1 MLKNISFMDIFDVCR
16 VLLGAISAEIVFM
29 ERAAEHREHFPR
41 RVMVSSLG
49 VLGFILLCI
58 PMYWFRN
65 TYGGSGIAALITAV
79 WWMTTGIVSM
89 CCIYY
94 CYQVTVCNLI
104 FQCILGIALENL
116 VTLVLQYLVCK
127 ICFPSLQTEHTAL
140 YVFITVLF
148 YAAFDTMAYFLLVRK
163 SVRGQVVVKE
173 DWRTFLVYL
182 TVYIII
188 TGMGDVTNLIFHW
201 SKKDGDM
208 FGGIEMF
215 TQSAVPYF
223 CIVVNVIVNLVIV
236 LLQNMTYRILSLQKE
251 KEMIQVLQKEK
262 EQQYLFSK
270 ENVDLI
276 NQKCHDLKRQI
287 RALQMVHGEER
298 ERLFKETEEAVQFYD
313 AHIKTGNDV
322 LDTILTEKS
331 FVCARQGIRFSC
343 NIHAEKMDMIDVI
356 DFYTLIS
363 NGLDNAIECVSK
375 YENKEK
381 KVINVAVLERGSMLH
396 IFIDNYF
403 DGELEFRN
411 GFPVTSK
418 EDKGY
423 HGYGVKSMQMIAK
436 KYSGDIRISVQNHT
450 FSLQIMLPVEC

>member
-16 VLLGAISAEIVFM
+16 VLFGAISAEIVFM
-29 ERAAEHREHFPR
+29 ERAAEHREHFLR
-41 RVMVSSLG
+41 RVLVGGLG
-49 VLGFILLCI
+49 LFCFVLLCI
-58 PMYWFRN
+58 PMYWSRGFFDLGV
-65 TYGGSGIAALITAV
+65 TLLITVA
-79 WWMTTGIVSM
+79 WWMLTGIVSM
-89 CCIYY
+89 CFIYN
-94 CYQVTVCNLI
+94 CYQVTVCNLM

-116 VTLVLQYLVCK
+116 VTMIFQYLVCK
-127 ICFPSLQTEHTAL
+127 IWFPSLQTEHTVL
-140 YVFITVLF
+140 YVFITILF
-148 YAAFDTMAYFLLVRK
+148 YAAFDLMAYLLLVRK
-163 SVRGQVVVKE
+163 SVRGQLVME
-173 DWRTFLVYL
+173 DWRAFFIFFMIYFF
-182 TVYIII
+182 IS
-188 TGMGDVTNLIFHW
+188 GMGDVSNWIFHW
-201 SKKDGDM
+201 SRSGGKKYS
-208 FGGIEMF
+208 GIAVF
-215 TQSAVPYF
+215 TRSAVPYY
-223 CIVVNVIVNLVIV
+223 CVAVNVIVNLVII

-270 ENVDLI
+270 ENVELI

-287 RALQMVHGEER
+287 RALQIVQGEER

-313 AHIKTGNDV
+313 AYIKTGNDV

-375 YENKEK
+375 YENNEK

-411 GFPVTSK
+411 GFPATSK
-418 EDKGY
+418 GDKGY

-450 FSLQIMLPVEC
+450 FSLQIMLPVE

>member
-29 ERAAEHREHFPR
+29 ERAAEHREHFPQ

-215 TQSAVPYF
+215 TQLAVPYF

-375 YENKEK
+375 YENNEK

>member
-29 ERAAEHREHFPR
+29 ERAAEHREHFLQ

-375 YENKEK
+375 YENNEK

-450 FSLQIMLPVEC
+450 FSLQIMLPVE

>member
-16 VLLGAISAEIVFM
+16 VLFGAISAEIVFM
-29 ERAAEHREHFPR
+29 ERAAEHREHFLR
-41 RVMVSSLG
+41 RVLVGGLG
-49 VLGFILLCI
+49 LFCFVLLCI
-58 PMYWFRN
+58 PMYWSRGFFDLGV
-65 TYGGSGIAALITAV
+65 TLLITMA
-79 WWMTTGIVSM
+79 WWMLTGIVSM
-89 CCIYY
+89 CFIYN
-94 CYQVTVCNLI
+94 CYQVTVCNLM

-116 VTLVLQYLVCK
+116 VTMIFQYLVCK
-127 ICFPSLQTEHTAL
+127 IWFPSLQTEHTVL
-140 YVFITVLF
+140 YVFIAILF
-148 YAAFDTMAYFLLVRK
+148 YAAFDLMAYLLLVRK
-163 SVRGQVVVKE
+163 SVRGQLVME
-173 DWRTFLVYL
+173 DWRAFFIFFMIYFF
-182 TVYIII
+182 IS
-188 TGMGDVTNLIFHW
+188 GMGDVSNWIFHW
-201 SKKDGDM
+201 SRS
-208 FGGIEMF
+208 GGKMYSGIAVF
-215 TQSAVPYF
+215 TRSAVPYY
-223 CIVVNVIVNLVIV
+223 CVAVNVIVNLVII

-270 ENVDLI
+270 ENVELI

-287 RALQMVHGEER
+287 RALQIVQGEER

-313 AHIKTGNDV
+313 AYIKTGNDV

-375 YENKEK
+375 YENNEK

-450 FSLQIMLPVEC
+450 FSLQIMLPVE

>member
-1 MLKNISFMDIFDVCR
+1 MLENISFLDIFDAGR
-16 VLLGAISAEIVFM
+16 VLLGAISAEVVFM
-29 ERAAEHREHFPR
+29 ERAAEHREHFLR

-49 VLGFILLCI
+49 ILGFILLCI
-58 PMYWFRN
+58 PMYWFRSN
-65 TYGGSGIAALITAV
+65 CVGSGIAALITAA

-94 CYQVTVCNLI
+94 CYQVTVCNLM

-127 ICFPSLQTEHTAL
+127 ICFPSLQTEHTVL

-163 SVRGQVVVKE
+163 SVRGQVVVEE
-173 DWRTFLVYL
+173 DWRTFLIYL
-182 TVYIII
+182 TVYVFIM
-188 TGMGDVTNLIFHW
+188 GMGDVTSLIFHW
-201 SKKDGDM
+201 SKKDGGM

-223 CIVVNVIVNLVIV
+223 CIAVNVIVNLVIV
-236 LLQNMTYRILSLQKE
+236 LLQNMTYRILSLQQE
-251 KEMIQVLQKEK
+251 KKLIQILQKEK

-298 ERLFKETEEAVQFYD
+298 EQLFKETEEAVQFYD
-313 AHIKTGNDV
+313 AHVKTSNDV
-322 LDTILTEKS
+322 LDTILTEKN
-331 FVCARQGIRFSC
+331 FVCTRQGIRFSC

-356 DFYTLIS
+356 DFYTMIS

-375 YENKEK
+375 YEDDEK

-403 DGELEFRN
+403 DGKLELRN

-418 EDKGY
+418 DDKGY

-436 KYSGDIRISVQNHT
+436 KYGGDIRISVQNHT
-450 FSLQIMLPVEC
+450 FSLQIMLPVE

>member
-29 ERAAEHREHFPR
+29 ERAAEHREHFLQ

-163 SVRGQVVVKE
+163 SVRGQVVVEE
-173 DWRTFLVYL
+173 DWRTFLIYL
-182 TVYIII
+182 TVYVFI
-188 TGMGDVTNLIFHW
+188 TGMGNVTNLIFHW

-375 YENKEK
+375 YENNEK

>member
-1 MLKNISFMDIFDVCR
+1 MLENISFMDIFDVCR
-16 VLLGAISAEIVFM
+16 VLFGAISAEIVFM
-29 ERAAEHREHFPR
+29 ERAAEHREHFLR
-41 RVMVSSLG
+41 RVLVGGLG
-49 VLGFILLCI
+49 LFCFILLCI
-58 PMYWFRN
+58 PMYWSR
-65 TYGGSGIAALITAV
+65 GIFDLGITSLITVV
-79 WWMTTGIVSM
+79 WWMLTGVVSM
-89 CCIYY
+89 CFIYN
-94 CYQVTVCNLI
+94 CYQVTVCNLM

-116 VTLVLQYLVCK
+116 VTMIFQYLVCK
-127 ICFPSLQTEHTAL
+127 IWFPSLQTEHTVL
-140 YVFITVLF
+140 YVFIAILF
-148 YAAFDTMAYFLLVRK
+148 YAAFDLMAYLLLVRK
-163 SVRGQVVVKE
+163 SVRGQLVLE
-173 DWRTFLVYL
+173 DWRAFFIFFMI
-182 TVYIII
+182 YIFVS
-188 TGMGDVTNLIFHW
+188 GMGDVSNLIFHW
-201 SKKDGDM
+201 SRS
-208 FGGIEMF
+208 GGKMYSGIAVF
-215 TQSAVPYF
+215 TRSAVPYY
-223 CIVVNVIVNLVIV
+223 CVAVNVIVNLVII

-287 RALQMVHGEER
+287 RAVQLVQGEDR

-343 NIHAEKMDMIDVI
+343 NIHAEKMDIIDVI
-356 DFYTLIS
+356 DFYTIVS
-363 NGLDNAIECVSK
+363 NGLDNAIECVSG
-375 YENKEK
+375 YEDDEK
-381 KVINVAVLERGSMLH
+381 KVINVAVLEQGSMLH

-403 DGELEFRN
+403 DGKLEFRN

-436 KYSGDIRISVQNHT
+436 KYGGDMRISVQNHT
-450 FSLQIMLPVEC
+450 FSLQIMLPVE

>member
-29 ERAAEHREHFPR
+29 ERAAEHREHFLQ

-104 FQCILGIALENL
+104 LQCILGIALENL

-188 TGMGDVTNLIFHW
+188 MGMGDVTNLIFHW

-375 YENKEK
+375 YENNEK

-436 KYSGDIRISVQNHT
+436 KYGGDIRISVQNHT

>member
-29 ERAAEHREHFPR
+29 ERAAEHREHFLQ

-188 TGMGDVTNLIFHW
+188 MGMGDVTNLIFHW

-375 YENKEK
+375 YENNEK
-381 KVINVAVLERGSMLH
+381 KVINVAVLERGSMFH

>member
-16 VLLGAISAEIVFM
+16 VLFGAISAEIVFM
-29 ERAAEHREHFPR
+29 ERAAEHREHFLR
-41 RVMVSSLG
+41 RVLVGGLG
-49 VLGFILLCI
+49 LFCFILLCI
-58 PMYWFRN
+58 PMYWSR
-65 TYGGSGIAALITAV
+65 GIFDLGITSLITVV
-79 WWMTTGIVSM
+79 WWMLTGVVSM
-89 CCIYY
+89 CFIYN
-94 CYQVTVCNLI
+94 CYQVTVCNLM

-116 VTLVLQYLVCK
+116 VTMIFQYLVCK
-127 ICFPSLQTEHTAL
+127 IWFPSLQTEHTVL
-140 YVFITVLF
+140 YVFIAILF
-148 YAAFDTMAYFLLVRK
+148 YAAFDLMAYLLLVRK
-163 SVRGQVVVKE
+163 SVRGQLVLE
-173 DWRTFLVYL
+173 DWRAFFIFFMI
-182 TVYIII
+182 YIFVS
-188 TGMGDVTNLIFHW
+188 GMGDVSNLIFHW
-201 SKKDGDM
+201 SRS
-208 FGGIEMF
+208 GGKMYSGIAVF
-215 TQSAVPYF
+215 TRSAVPYY
-223 CIVVNVIVNLVIV
+223 CVAVNVIVNLVII

-287 RALQMVHGEER
+287 RALQMVQGEER

-343 NIHAEKMDMIDVI
+343 NIHAEKMDIIDVI
-356 DFYTLIS
+356 DFYTIIS
-363 NGLDNAIECVSK
+363 NGLDNAIECVSG
-375 YENKEK
+375 YEDDEK
-381 KVINVAVLERGSMLH
+381 KVINVAVLEQGSMLH

-403 DGELEFRN
+403 DGKLEFRN

-436 KYSGDIRISVQNHT
+436 KYGGDMRISVQNHT
-450 FSLQIMLPVEC
+450 FSLQIMLPVE

>member
-29 ERAAEHREHFPR
+29 ERAAEHREHFLQ

-188 TGMGDVTNLIFHW
+188 MGMGDVTNLIFHW

-375 YENKEK
+375 YENNEK

>member
-1 MLKNISFMDIFDVCR
+1 MLENISFMDIFDVCR
-16 VLLGAISAEIVFM
+16 VLFGAISAEIVFM
-29 ERAAEHREHFPR
+29 ERAAEHREHFLR
-41 RVMVSSLG
+41 RVLVGGLG
-49 VLGFILLCI
+49 LFCFILLCI
-58 PMYWFRN
+58 PMYWSR
-65 TYGGSGIAALITAV
+65 GIFDLGITSLITVV
-79 WWMTTGIVSM
+79 WWMLTGVVSM
-89 CCIYY
+89 CFIYN
-94 CYQVTVCNLI
+94 CYQVTVCNLM

-116 VTLVLQYLVCK
+116 VTMIFQYLVCK
-127 ICFPSLQTEHTAL
+127 IWFPSLQTEHTVL
-140 YVFITVLF
+140 YVFIAILF
-148 YAAFDTMAYFLLVRK
+148 YAAFDLMAYLLLVRK
-163 SVRGQVVVKE
+163 SVRGQLVME
-173 DWRTFLVYL
+173 DWRAFFIFFMI
-182 TVYIII
+182 YIFVS
-188 TGMGDVTNLIFHW
+188 GMGDVSNLIFHW
-201 SKKDGDM
+201 SRS
-208 FGGIEMF
+208 GGKMYSGIAVF
-215 TQSAVPYF
+215 TRSAVPYY
-223 CIVVNVIVNLVIV
+223 CVAVNVIVNLVII

-287 RALQMVHGEER
+287 RALQMVQGEER

-343 NIHAEKMDMIDVI
+343 NIHAEKMDIIDVI
-356 DFYTLIS
+356 DFYTIVS
-363 NGLDNAIECVSK
+363 NGLDNAIECVSG
-375 YENKEK
+375 YEDDEK
-381 KVINVAVLERGSMLH
+381 KVINVAVLEQGSMLH

-403 DGELEFRN
+403 DGKLEFRN

-436 KYSGDIRISVQNHT
+436 KYGGDMRISVQNHT
-450 FSLQIMLPVEC
+450 FSLQIMLPVE

>member
-29 ERAAEHREHFPR
+29 ERAAEHREHFLQ

-173 DWRTFLVYL
+173 DWRTFLIYL

-215 TQSAVPYF
+215 TQLAVPYF

-375 YENKEK
+375 YENNEK

-403 DGELEFRN
+403 DGELEFRS

>member
-29 ERAAEHREHFPR
+29 ERAAEHREHFLQ

-116 VTLVLQYLVCK
+116 VTLVLQYLICK

-188 TGMGDVTNLIFHW
+188 MGMGDVTNLIFHW

-375 YENKEK
+375 YENNEK

>member
-1 MLKNISFMDIFDVCR
+1 MLENISFMDIFDVCR
-16 VLLGAISAEIVFM
+16 VLFGAISAEIVFM
-29 ERAAEHREHFPR
+29 ERAAEHREHFLR
-41 RVMVSSLG
+41 RVLVGGLG
-49 VLGFILLCI
+49 LFCFILLCI
-58 PMYWFRN
+58 PMYWSR
-65 TYGGSGIAALITAV
+65 GIFDLGITSLITVV
-79 WWMTTGIVSM
+79 WWMLTGVVSM
-89 CCIYY
+89 CFIYN
-94 CYQVTVCNLI
+94 CYQVTVCNLM

-116 VTLVLQYLVCK
+116 VTMIFQYLVCK
-127 ICFPSLQTEHTAL
+127 IWFPSLQTEHTVL
-140 YVFITVLF
+140 YVFIAILF
-148 YAAFDTMAYFLLVRK
+148 YAAFDLMAYLLLVRK
-163 SVRGQVVVKE
+163 SVRGQLVME
-173 DWRTFLVYL
+173 DWRAFFIFFMI
-182 TVYIII
+182 YIFVS
-188 TGMGDVTNLIFHW
+188 GMGDVSNLIFHW
-201 SKKDGDM
+201 SRS
-208 FGGIEMF
+208 GGKMYSGIAVF
-215 TQSAVPYF
+215 TRSAVPYY
-223 CIVVNVIVNLVIV
+223 CVAVNVIVNLVII

-287 RALQMVHGEER
+287 RALQMVQGEER

-343 NIHAEKMDMIDVI
+343 NIHAEKMDIIDVI
-356 DFYTLIS
+356 DFYTIVS
-363 NGLDNAIECVSK
+363 NGLDNAIECVSG
-375 YENKEK
+375 YEDDEK
-381 KVINVAVLERGSMLH
+381 KVINVAVLEQGSMLH

-403 DGELEFRN
+403 DGKLEFRN

-436 KYSGDIRISVQNHT
+436 KYGGDIRISVQNHT
-450 FSLQIMLPVEC
+450 FSLQIMLPVE

>member
-1 MLKNISFMDIFDVCR
+1 MS
-16 VLLGAISAEIVFM
+16 
-29 ERAAEHREHFPR
+29 
-41 RVMVSSLG
+41 
-49 VLGFILLCI
+49 
-58 PMYWFRN
+58 
-65 TYGGSGIAALITAV
+65 
-79 WWMTTGIVSM
+79 
-89 CCIYY
+89 
-94 CYQVTVCNLI
+94 
-104 FQCILGIALENL
+104 
-116 VTLVLQYLVCK
+116 
-127 ICFPSLQTEHTAL
+127 
-140 YVFITVLF
+140 
-148 YAAFDTMAYFLLVRK
+148 
-163 SVRGQVVVKE
+163 
-173 DWRTFLVYL
+173 
-182 TVYIII
+182 
-188 TGMGDVTNLIFHW
+188 NLIFHW
-201 SKKDGDM
+201 GQS
-208 FGGIEMF
+208 GGKIYGSVEVF
-215 TQSAVPYF
+215 AGSAVPYY
-223 CIVVNVIVNLVIV
+223 CVAVNIIVNLVIV

-262 EQQYLFSK
+262 EQQYNFSK

-343 NIHAEKMDMIDVI
+343 NIRAEKMDIIDVI
-356 DFYTLIS
+356 DFYTIVS
-363 NGLDNAIECVSK
+363 NGLDNAIECVSE
-375 YENKEK
+375 YENNEK

-436 KYSGDIRISVQNHT
+436 KYGGDIRISVQNHT
-450 FSLQIMLPVEC
+450 FSLQIMLPVE

>member
-1 MLKNISFMDIFDVCR
+1 MLENISFMDIFDVCR
-16 VLLGAISAEIVFM
+16 VLFGAISAEIVFM
-29 ERAAEHREHFPR
+29 ERAAEHREHFLR
-41 RVMVSSLG
+41 RVLVGGLG
-49 VLGFILLCI
+49 LFCFILLCI
-58 PMYWFRN
+58 PMYWSR
-65 TYGGSGIAALITAV
+65 GIFDLGITSLITVV
-79 WWMTTGIVSM
+79 WWMLTGVVSM
-89 CCIYY
+89 CFIYN
-94 CYQVTVCNLI
+94 CYQVTVCNLM

-116 VTLVLQYLVCK
+116 VTMIFQYLVCK
-127 ICFPSLQTEHTAL
+127 IWFPSLQTEHTVL
-140 YVFITVLF
+140 YVFIAILF
-148 YAAFDTMAYFLLVRK
+148 YAAFDLMAYLLLVRK
-163 SVRGQVVVKE
+163 SVRGQLVME
-173 DWRTFLVYL
+173 DWRAFFIFFMI
-182 TVYIII
+182 YIFVS
-188 TGMGDVTNLIFHW
+188 GMGDVSNLIFHW
-201 SKKDGDM
+201 SRS
-208 FGGIEMF
+208 GGKMYSGIAVF
-215 TQSAVPYF
+215 TRSAVPYY
-223 CIVVNVIVNLVIV
+223 CIAVNVIVNLVII

-287 RALQMVHGEER
+287 RALQMVQGEER

-343 NIHAEKMDMIDVI
+343 NIHAEKMDIIDVI
-356 DFYTLIS
+356 DFYTIVS
-363 NGLDNAIECVSK
+363 NGLDNAIECVSG
-375 YENKEK
+375 YEDDEK
-381 KVINVAVLERGSMLH
+381 KVINVAVLEQGSMLH

-403 DGELEFRN
+403 DGKLEFRN

-436 KYSGDIRISVQNHT
+436 KYGGDMRISVQNHT
-450 FSLQIMLPVEC
+450 FSLQIMLPVE

>member
-16 VLLGAISAEIVFM
+16 VLFGAISAEIVFM
-29 ERAAEHREHFPR
+29 ERAAEHREHFLR
-41 RVMVSSLG
+41 RVLVGGLG
-49 VLGFILLCI
+49 LLGFILLSI
-58 PMYWFRN
+58 PMYWSRGFLDLGV
-65 TYGGSGIAALITAV
+65 TSLITVA
-79 WWMTTGIVSM
+79 WWMLTGIVSM
-89 CCIYY
+89 CFIYN
-94 CYQVTVCNLI
+94 CYQVTVCNLM

-116 VTLVLQYLVCK
+116 VTMIFQYLVCK
-127 ICFPSLQTEHTAL
+127 IWFPSLQTENTVL
-140 YVFITVLF
+140 YVFIAILF
-148 YAAFDTMAYFLLVRK
+148 YAAFDLMAYLLLVRK
-163 SVRGQVVVKE
+163 SVRGQLVME
-173 DWRTFLVYL
+173 DWRAFFIFFMI
-182 TVYIII
+182 YIFVS
-188 TGMGDVTNLIFHW
+188 GMGDVSNLIFHW
-201 SKKDGDM
+201 SRS
-208 FGGIEMF
+208 GGKMYSGIAVF
-215 TQSAVPYF
+215 TRSAVPYY
-223 CIVVNVIVNLVIV
+223 CVAVNVIVNLVII

-287 RALQMVHGEER
+287 RALQMVQGEER

-343 NIHAEKMDMIDVI
+343 NIHAEKMDIIDVI
-356 DFYTLIS
+356 DFYTIVS
-363 NGLDNAIECVSK
+363 NGLDNAIECVSG
-375 YENKEK
+375 YEDDEK
-381 KVINVAVLERGSMLH
+381 KVINVAVLEQGSMLH

-403 DGELEFRN
+403 DGKLEFRN

-436 KYSGDIRISVQNHT
+436 KYGGDMRISVQNHT
-450 FSLQIMLPVEC
+450 FSLQIMLPVE

>member
-1 MLKNISFMDIFDVCR
+1 MLENISFMDIFDVCR
-16 VLLGAISAEIVFM
+16 VLFGAISAEIVFM
-29 ERAAEHREHFPR
+29 ERAAEHREHFLR
-41 RVMVSSLG
+41 RVLVGGLG
-49 VLGFILLCI
+49 LFCFILLCI
-58 PMYWFRN
+58 PMYWSR
-65 TYGGSGIAALITAV
+65 GIFDLGITSLITVV
-79 WWMTTGIVSM
+79 WWMLTGVVSM
-89 CCIYY
+89 CFIYN
-94 CYQVTVCNLI
+94 CYQVTVCNLM

-116 VTLVLQYLVCK
+116 VTMIFQYLVCK
-127 ICFPSLQTEHTAL
+127 IWFPSLQTEHTVL
-140 YVFITVLF
+140 YVFIAILF
-148 YAAFDTMAYFLLVRK
+148 YAAFDLMAYLLLVRK
-163 SVRGQVVVKE
+163 SVRGQLVME
-173 DWRTFLVYL
+173 DWRAFFIFFMI
-182 TVYIII
+182 YIFVS
-188 TGMGDVTNLIFHW
+188 GMGDVSNLIFHW
-201 SKKDGDM
+201 SRS
-208 FGGIEMF
+208 GGKMYSGIAVF
-215 TQSAVPYF
+215 TRSAVPYY
-223 CIVVNVIVNLVIV
+223 CVAVNVIVNLVII

-287 RALQMVHGEER
+287 RALQMVQGEER

-343 NIHAEKMDMIDVI
+343 NIHAEKMDIIDVI
-356 DFYTLIS
+356 DFYTIIS
-363 NGLDNAIECVSK
+363 NGLDNAIECVSG
-375 YENKEK
+375 YEDDEK
-381 KVINVAVLERGSMLH
+381 KVINVAVLEQGSMLH

-403 DGELEFRN
+403 DGKLEFRN

-436 KYSGDIRISVQNHT
+436 KYGGDMRISVQNHT
-450 FSLQIMLPVEC
+450 FSLQIMLPVE

>member
-29 ERAAEHREHFPR
+29 ERAAEHREHFLQ

-65 TYGGSGIAALITAV
+65 TYGGSGIAALITAA

-94 CYQVTVCNLI
+94 CYQVTVCNLM

-116 VTLVLQYLVCK
+116 VTLILQYLVCK

-188 TGMGDVTNLIFHW
+188 MGMGDVTNLIFHW

-375 YENKEK
+375 YENNEK
-381 KVINVAVLERGSMLH
+381 KVINVAVLERGSMFH

>member
-1 MLKNISFMDIFDVCR
+1 MLENISFMDIFDVCR
-16 VLLGAISAEIVFM
+16 VLFGAISAEIVFM
-29 ERAAEHREHFPR
+29 ERAAEHREHFLR
-41 RVMVSSLG
+41 RVLVGGLG
-49 VLGFILLCI
+49 LFCFILLCI
-58 PMYWFRN
+58 PMYWSR
-65 TYGGSGIAALITAV
+65 GIFDLGITSLITVV
-79 WWMTTGIVSM
+79 WWMLTGVVSM
-89 CCIYY
+89 CFIYN
-94 CYQVTVCNLI
+94 CYQVTVCNLM

-116 VTLVLQYLVCK
+116 VTMIFQYLVCK
-127 ICFPSLQTEHTAL
+127 IWFPSLQTEHTVL
-140 YVFITVLF
+140 YVFIAILF
-148 YAAFDTMAYFLLVRK
+148 YAAFDLMAYLLLVRK
-163 SVRGQVVVKE
+163 SVRGQLVLE
-173 DWRTFLVYL
+173 DWRAFFIFFMI
-182 TVYIII
+182 YIFVS
-188 TGMGDVTNLIFHW
+188 GMGDVSNLIFHW
-201 SKKDGDM
+201 SRS
-208 FGGIEMF
+208 GGKMYSGIAVF
-215 TQSAVPYF
+215 TRSAVPYY
-223 CIVVNVIVNLVIV
+223 CVAVNVIVNLVII

-287 RALQMVHGEER
+287 RAVQLVQGEER

-343 NIHAEKMDMIDVI
+343 NIHAEKMDIIDVI
-356 DFYTLIS
+356 DFYTIVS
-363 NGLDNAIECVSK
+363 NGLDNAIECVSG
-375 YENKEK
+375 YEDDEK
-381 KVINVAVLERGSMLH
+381 KVINVAVLEQGSMLH

-403 DGELEFRN
+403 DGKLEFRN

-436 KYSGDIRISVQNHT
+436 KYGGDMRISVQNHT
-450 FSLQIMLPVEC
+450 FSLQIMLPVE

>member
-1 MLKNISFMDIFDVCR
+1 MLGNISFLDIFDAGR
-16 VLLGAISAEIVFM
+16 VLLGAISAEVVFM
-29 ERAAEHREHFPR
+29 ERAAEHREHFLR
-41 RVMVSSLG
+41 RVMISSFG
-49 VLGFILLCI
+49 ALGFILLCI

-65 TYGGSGIAALITAV
+65 TCVGSGIAALITAA

-94 CYQVTVCNLI
+94 CYQVTVCNLM

-127 ICFPSLQTEHTAL
+127 ICFPSLQTEHTVL
-140 YVFITVLF
+140 YIFITVLF
-148 YAAFDTMAYFLLVRK
+148 YAAFDTVAYFLLVRK
-163 SVRGQVVVKE
+163 SVRGQVVVEE
-173 DWRTFLVYL
+173 DWRTFLIYL
-182 TVYIII
+182 TVYIFI

-223 CIVVNVIVNLVIV
+223 CIAVNVIVNLGIV
-236 LLQNMTYRILSLQKE
+236 LLQNMTYRILSLQQE
-251 KEMIQVLQKEK
+251 KKMIQILQKEK
-262 EQQYLFSK
+262 EQQYNFSK

-313 AHIKTGNDV
+313 AHVKTGNDV

-356 DFYTLIS
+356 DFYTMIS

-375 YENKEK
+375 YEDDEK
-381 KVINVAVLERGSMLH
+381 KVLNVAVLERGSMLH

-418 EDKGY
+418 DDKDY

-436 KYSGDIRISVQNHT
+436 KYGGDIRISVQNHT
-450 FSLQIMLPVEC
+450 FSLQIMLPME

>member
-1 MLKNISFMDIFDVCR
+1 MVFIT
-16 VLLGAISAEIVFM
+16 LG
-29 ERAAEHREHFPR
+29 
-41 RVMVSSLG
+41 
-49 VLGFILLCI
+49 I
-58 PMYWFRN
+58 PMYWIR
-65 TYGGSGIAALITAV
+65 GVVSLGPASVITVA
-79 WWMTTGIVSM
+79 WWTLTSVVSM
-89 CCIYY
+89 CFIYF
-94 CYQVTVCNLI
+94 CYQVTVCNLL

-116 VTLVLQYLVCK
+116 VTLSLQYLVCK
-127 ICFPSLQTEHTAL
+127 KWFPSLQTEHTAL
-140 YVFITVLF
+140 YVLITILF
-148 YAAFDTMAYFLLVRK
+148 YAVFELMAYFLLVQK
-163 SVRGQVVVKE
+163 NVPGQVVVEE
-173 DWRTFLVYL
+173 DWRTFFIYVM
-182 TVYIII
+182 VYIFV
-188 TGMGDVTNLIFHW
+188 TGMGDVTDLIFHW
-201 SKKDGDM
+201 SQAGGVMYGD
-208 FGGIEMF
+208 IEMF
-215 TQSAVPYF
+215 TQSAVPYY
-223 CIVVNVIVNLVIV
+223 CVAVNVIVNLVIV

-313 AHIKTGNDV
+313 AHVKTGNDV

-343 NIHAEKMDMIDVI
+343 NVHAEKMDMIDVI
-356 DFYTLIS
+356 DFYTMIS

-375 YENKEK
+375 YEDDEK
-381 KVINVAVLERGSMLH
+381 KVINVAALERGSMLH
-396 IFIDNYF
+396 IFVDNYF

-418 EDKGY
+418 DDKGY

-436 KYSGDIRISVQNHT
+436 KYGGDIRISVQNHT
-450 FSLQIMLPVEC
+450 FSLQIMLPVE

>member
-29 ERAAEHREHFPR
+29 ERAAEHREHFLQ

-163 SVRGQVVVKE
+163 SVRGQVVVEE
-173 DWRTFLVYL
+173 DWRTFLIYL
-182 TVYIII
+182 TVYVFI
-188 TGMGDVTNLIFHW
+188 TGMGNVTNLIFHW

-375 YENKEK
+375 YENNEK

-436 KYSGDIRISVQNHT
+436 KYGGDIRISVQNHT

>member
-29 ERAAEHREHFPR
+29 ERAAEHREHFLQ

-215 TQSAVPYF
+215 TQLAVPYF

-375 YENKEK
+375 YENNEK